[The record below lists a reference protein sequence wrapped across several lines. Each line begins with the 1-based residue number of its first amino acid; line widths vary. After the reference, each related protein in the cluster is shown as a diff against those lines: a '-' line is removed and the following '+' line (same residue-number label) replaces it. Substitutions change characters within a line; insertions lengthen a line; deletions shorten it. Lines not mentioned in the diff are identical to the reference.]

1 MFGAC
6 PCVSAREAVFV
17 LALLIYAAVWS
28 PLFLGADFGT
38 LWAAFFKTPLDPPL
52 TFAIWG
58 ISFVCSLIAL
68 SVGIR
73 QNIADGHG
81 APVLSS
87 LVTISACAVAIH
99 NQWYLPR
106 TINPRMPYLTQALY
120 IALIAACCANLCM
133 AYAAR
138 VRRLRLASNI
148 YRQHPAHTHDETALA
163 EYRDVLAVYV
173 ERDAE
178 YRRELAER
186 ARQIEVLTAQL
197 AARRRQ
203 VAASEHERLVAEN
216 REMKAV
222 LAFPGVRAALLH
234 TLHSDHHVDAKARER
249 SARDEAVG
257 RLTAIYKRI
266 GVDR

>member
-6 PCVSAREAVFV
+6 PCVSAREAVFA
-17 LALLIYAAVWS
+17 LAFLVCAAVWS
-28 PLFLGADFGT
+28 PIFFGADFGT
-38 LWAAFFKTPLDPPL
+38 LWAAFIKTPLDPPL
-52 TFAIWG
+52 IFAVWG
-58 ISFVCSLIAL
+58 TTVVCSLVVL
-68 SVGIR
+68 VVGIR
-73 QNIADGHG
+73 QNIEDGHG

-87 LVTISACAVAIH
+87 LVTILACAVAIH

-106 TINPRMPYLTQALY
+106 TINPRMPYFTEAVY

-138 VRRLRLASNI
+138 VRRLRLTSPARLQRAYTPDEAAS
-148 YRQHPAHTHDETALA
+148 A
-163 EYRDVLAVYV
+163 EYRDVLAAFA

-178 YRRELAER
+178 HRRKLAES
-186 ARQIEVLTAQL
+186 ARQIEVLTARL
-197 AARRRQ
+197 AARQ
-203 VAASEHERLVAEN
+203 IDTSEYERLVAEN

-222 LAFPGVRAALLH
+222 LAFPGLKAAILH
-234 TLHSDHHVDAKARER
+234 ALHSDHHIHAAARER

-257 RLTAIYKRI
+257 KLMAVYKRI